1 MSARQYNKYM
11 WFIDTIHAAGRI
23 TFPDLEA
30 KWARASANED
40 HTTRLPR
47 STFNKI
53 REEVGQLCNV
63 LIECDRSTNEY
74 YIKNTSKLD
83 EQLNTYSHYGLAQH
97 KRFEVA
103 HPLEVQRV
111 VIDAIPETAEDL
123 RRYPLHPSQKEI
135 TQRGD
140 ESCTFEYLM
149 SPTLDFYM
157 KIRSLGNNVELLE
170 PAWLRDELR
179 KDIELLY
186 TTYVT
191 GETSIRSNDS
201 NDEDFI
207 HPMYFNI
214 MNRPENC
221 LYLNINQNYFDEIMA
236 GTKTQEFRE
245 VKPTTIK
252 RLLQLDEEGY
262 EIEDEFG
269 NSMPIKYDYIHF
281 RVGMNKVADEAIVE
295 VKDAYTEIFVDE
307 KNEPIE
313 WQDEKGDWW
322 TAQQVV
328 FELGKIIDKNIVS
341 KN

>member
-1 MSARQYNKYM
+1 MSARQYNKYL
-11 WFIDTIHAAGRI
+11 WIVDTIHAAGKI
-23 TFPDLEA
+23 TLPELERRWTA
-30 KWARASANED
+30 ASINED
-40 HTTRLPR
+40 HETRLPR

-53 REEVGQLCNV
+53 REEVCQLCGV

-74 YIKNTSKLD
+74 YIQNKSTLE
-83 EQLNTYSHYGLAQH
+83 EQLGHYSHFGLAQH
-97 KRFEVA
+97 RQFEVH
-103 HPLEVQRV
+103 HPLDIQRI
-111 VIDAIPETAEDL
+111 VIDAIPEVAEDI
-123 RRYPLHPSQKEI
+123 RRFPLHSSQKEI

-140 ESCTFEYLM
+140 ESCTFEYMM
-149 SPTLDFYM
+149 SPNLDFYM
-157 KIRSLGNNVELLE
+157 KIRSLGNDIELLE
-170 PAWLRDELR
+170 PSWLRNMLR

-191 GETSIRSNDS
+191 GETSIRNKDTKE
-201 NDEDFI
+201 EDFI
-207 HPMYFNI
+207 HPMYFDI
-214 MNRPENC
+214 MNKPENC
-221 LYLNINQNYFDEIMA
+221 LYLNIKQNFFDEIMA

-269 NSMPIKYDYIHF
+269 NSQPIKYDYIHF
-281 RVGMNKVADEAIVE
+281 RVGMNKIADEAIVE

-328 FELGKIIDKNIVS
+328 FNLGKIIDKNIVS
-341 KN
+341 KK